1 MALTFDIVRMS
12 LPLKAYVF
20 SLGDIITDS
29 LNDSENTSQV
39 IAKYAHLMFQ
49 KQKQILHESKLN
61 LID

>member
-1 MALTFDIVRMS
+1 MS
-12 LPLKAYVF
+12 FPLKAYVF

>member
-1 MALTFDIVRMS
+1 MS
-12 LPLKAYVF
+12 FPLEAYVF

-29 LNDSENTSQV
+29 LNDNENTSQV

-61 LID
+61 QID